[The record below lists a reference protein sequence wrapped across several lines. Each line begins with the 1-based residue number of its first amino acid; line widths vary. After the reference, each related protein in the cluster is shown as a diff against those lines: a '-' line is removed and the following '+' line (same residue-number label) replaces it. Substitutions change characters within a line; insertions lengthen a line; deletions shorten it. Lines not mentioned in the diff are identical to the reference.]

1 MRLTAIF
8 ARVRRQVFARP
19 LGAFVLAI
27 PVAVAGCGVSDPPP
41 PRVTVYPVKGKV
53 LLADGSPLKGGHV
66 WFVPTKDSVLN
77 SYGEISPDGSFTL
90 TTGNSGEGA
99 PSGEFKVRIE
109 PAELPAPTLRAGT
122 RRDLKPL
129 PFPEKYTDED
139 ASKIVVT
146 VKAGPN
152 DLEPFRLK

>member
-1 MRLTAIF
+1 MISATIRRKVLAGRLSAL
-8 ARVRRQVFARP
+8 A
-19 LGAFVLAI
+19 LAI
-27 PVAVAGCGVSDPPP
+27 PVAMAGCGVSDPPP

-53 LLADGSPLKGGHV
+53 LLADGSPLKEGHV

-77 SYGEISPDGSFTL
+77 SYGEISSDGSFTL

-109 PAELPAPTLRAGT
+109 PAKPVAPKQRPGT

-139 ASKIVVT
+139 SSNIVVV
-146 VKAGPN
+146 VKAGSN